1 MPYITP
7 NIEKYDSVDTLIANE
22 NITRSIFDT
31 QPELSIED
39 VLNESFLCI
48 VGEPGM
54 GKSRLLKEVLLHI
67 STKEYVTE
75 CQAAEFNKESIPHEC
90 KYCIID
96 ALDEVDD
103 NKFFNIL
110 SEINSFKKTHL
121 SVHVFFSCRS
131 HYVSTYKQYFT
142 SCEDLYYLEIQKLK
156 QEDVK
161 NTISSFSQ
169 NTQTCITKSPK
180 LFELLRTPRYLNF
193 LIDLEEQKIECNTIG
208 DLFEYIV
215 GKSIGQ
221 ALENYKPLNNKN
233 TKILVQRVLEKIALV
248 IEIGR
253 KDSFSKDELYTI
265 LDGLTGNMPQMLI
278 ANVDLLYFQ
287 NRILIDEGNKLK
299 FENTELQEYLAAKEL
314 CRQSNI
320 ESVIFDLAVQKDLKH
335 IYPNWF
341 DIIPHISYLS
351 DSETFINTIKLVASY
366 ERNLDSEVFARLT
379 KYVEPYYLQTSQ
391 KEELFKLLFENFQ
404 HNNVYISWRGD
415 VLRLLAE
422 CYSTKCNSI
431 LLASYENLNKIQ
443 LYNIYT
449 ILEALC
455 KDMQSLDVPV
465 KEYWTNAAKE
475 LVKSTDVDKQK
486 NAICILDALQDKT
499 ELIELSSSYC
509 SWEQDIRNKYL
520 EVTGYGKIIEQ
531 QITKIWIEECYNH
544 NPYAINAILYQ
555 TDAETIA
562 YIYQKIV
569 EDNKIDKFLN
579 KKGALSVSYDLY
591 LPKQFEIVWDKD
603 SKTRLV
609 MAKIVCLLVQHHYHF
624 NNEDFDRIIRTILLN
639 NDTALEFSKNFE
651 YDWDFEHVLAKLDS
665 SLIDVTMIRAVENVL
680 SSIGADEWVK
690 DKCIITLVNKI
701 RKDESKKDDIS
712 KYLSKF
718 ADTFSRWDNSPEH
731 EKEITKQR
739 HILEEKYKVL
749 SDKSK
754 SEYEKIEVALVLC
767 KNFEYLS
774 SQDTTSFVDIVA
786 NYLSNINLDVTEVK
800 VRGNNSFT
808 ISTVLHDLPIFVR
821 TLYKLQIHDI
831 LFKHRLLIAKSI
843 PTLLCT
849 YEYNDDEIRE
859 VYKHIIG
866 EIEPKEKEEL
876 VKWWTSR
883 ADDYMNFHYENIISC
898 ITEYGIDVL
907 SYKLEEFVE
916 EYVKCQDISH
926 VSAASKS
933 LELIA
938 TDKYCQWKLNKYKD
952 LFVRLSNEDIDSL
965 KMMCNG
971 IMIEKFQDQEAILW
985 RINYLKSHKIK
996 SLDFESGH
1004 ARSISQA
1011 ESEMTSQNPS
1021 MFRCF
1026 MPIVGN
1032 MYLDKQMYE
1041 LFRFTLS
1048 FVEDHSYREY
1058 AEYLLKQTCLYF
1070 TMTGESSHFCRLRS
1084 MVDKYNFTKP
1094 IYMLFSILSRYEILI
1109 MQNTTDKICNAVR
1122 LYNRC
1127 LEKKYLPIKNEYDL
1141 IKYFQLVEQEVK
1153 KAIQDE
1159 GIYSVVR
1166 QENLSEDFIQR
1177 ELKNTIINK
1186 CCQMG
1191 LTEIRI
1197 DREVALQDNKR
1208 PDILLTYG
1216 MCRPIMI
1223 ELKLLNNKEIQ
1234 VDKERNKYKKK
1245 FVQYTNATNACL
1257 SVFWIFDVKKPNSSK
1272 KKFNKL
1278 KEEYSD
1284 LKDTIVMLSDCKCSS
1299 ETETGMSVKRKAA
1312 RYR

>member
-1 MPYITP
+1 MIQYITP

-22 NITRSIFDT
+22 NVTRSIFDS
-31 QPELSIED
+31 QPELSIKD

-54 GKSRLLKEVLLHI
+54 GKSRLLEEVQSSI
-67 STKEYVTE
+67 NTEDYTKWD
-75 CQAAEFNKESIPHEC
+75 ANKFNKENIPQHF

-96 ALDEVDD
+96 ALDEVDH

-110 SEINSFKKTHL
+110 RDINHFKKTHP
-121 SVHVFFSCRS
+121 STNVFFSCRS
-131 HYVSTYKQYFT
+131 HYVSTYRQYFA
-142 SCEDLYYLEIQKLK
+142 SCEGLHYLEIQKLK
-156 QEDVK
+156 QEDIK
-161 NTISSFSQ
+161 NVIRNFSQ
-169 NTQTCITKSPK
+169 NTQDCIAKSPK

-193 LIDLEEQKIECNTIG
+193 LIELEEHSIECNTIG

-215 GKSIGQ
+215 DKSIEQ
-221 ALENYKPLNNKN
+221 ALENYKPLNNRN

-253 KDSFSKDELYTI
+253 KDSITKDELYTI
-265 LDGLTGNMPQMLI
+265 LDGLTGNMSQMLI

-287 NRILIDEGNKLK
+287 NRILIDKGNKLK
-299 FENTELQEYLAAKEL
+299 LGNTELQEYLAAKEL
-314 CRQSNI
+314 CRQSCI
-320 ESVIFDLAVQKDLKH
+320 ESVIYDLAVQKELRH

-351 DSETFINTIKLVASY
+351 DTETFINTIKLLLSY

-379 KYVEPYYLQTSQ
+379 KYVEPDYLQTSQ

-422 CYSTKCNSI
+422 CYSTKCNST
-431 LLASYENLNKIQ
+431 LLVSYENLNKIQ

-455 KDMQSLDVPV
+455 KDMQSLDALVE
-465 KEYWTNAAKE
+465 EYWTNAAKE
-475 LVKSTDVDKQK
+475 LVRSTDVDKQR

-499 ELIELSSSYC
+499 ELIELSSSFC
-509 SWEQDIRNKYL
+509 SWEQDIQNKYI

-531 QITKIWIEECYNH
+531 QITKIWIEECYKQ

-579 KKGALSVSYDLY
+579 KKGALAVSYDLY

-609 MAKIVCLLVQHHYHF
+609 MVKIVCMRVQHHYHF

-639 NDTALEFSKNFE
+639 NVTALEFYKNFE
-651 YDWDFEHVLAKLDS
+651 YDWDFEHVLTKLDS
-665 SLIDVTMIRAVENVL
+665 SLIDVTIIRAVEDVL

-690 DKCIITLVNKI
+690 DNCIITLVNKI
-701 RKDESKKDDIS
+701 RKDESKTDDIS
-712 KYLSKF
+712 EYLSKY
-718 ADTFSRWDNSPEH
+718 ADTFSRWDNSPKQEN
-731 EKEITKQR
+731 EITTQR
-739 HILEEKYKVL
+739 QILEEKYKVL
-749 SDKSK
+749 SDKNK
-754 SEYEKIEVALVLC
+754 SEYEKIEVALILC

-774 SQDTTSFVDIVA
+774 SLDTTSFVDFVVS
-786 NYLSNINLDVTEVK
+786 YLSNINLDVTEVK
-800 VRGNNSFT
+800 IKGNNTFT
-808 ISTVLHDLPIFVR
+808 ISTVLHDLPILVR
-821 TLYKLQIHDI
+821 TLFKLGNHDI

-849 YEYNDDEIRE
+849 YEYNNDEIRE
-859 VYKHIIG
+859 IYKHIIG
-866 EIEPKEKEEL
+866 DIEPKEKEEL
-876 VKWWTSR
+876 VKWWASR
-883 ADDYMNFHYENIISC
+883 ADDYMNFHYENTITC

-916 EYVKCQDISH
+916 EYVKCQDINH
-926 VSAASKS
+926 VSAALKS

-938 TDKYCQWKLNKYKD
+938 TDKYCQWTLDKYKS
-952 LFVRLSNEDIDSL
+952 LFDRLSNEDIDSL

-971 IMIEKFQDQEAILW
+971 IMIEKFQDQESIFW
-985 RINYLKSHKIK
+985 RINYLKTHKIK

-1004 ARSISQA
+1004 ARAISLA
-1011 ESEMTSQNPS
+1011 ESEMTSQSPS

-1026 MPIVGN
+1026 MPIAGN
-1032 MYLDKQMYE
+1032 MYLDEQMYE
-1041 LFRFTLS
+1041 LFGFTLS

-1070 TMTGESSHFCRLRS
+1070 TLTGETSHFCRLRS
-1084 MVDKYNFTKP
+1084 RVDEYNFTKP

-1109 MQNTTDKICNAVR
+1109 MQNTTDKISNAVR

-1141 IKYFQLVEQEVK
+1141 RKYFLVVCQEVQK
-1153 KAIQDE
+1153 TIQDE

-1166 QENLSEDFIQR
+1166 QDNLSEDFIQR

-1186 CCQMG
+1186 CSQMG

-1208 PDILLTYG
+1208 TDILMSYG

-1234 VDKERNKYKKK
+1234 KDDERNKYKKK

-1284 LKDTIVMLSDCKCSS
+1284 LNDTIVMLSDCKCSS
-1299 ETETGMSVKRKAA
+1299 ETETGMSVKRKSGKK
-1312 RYR
+1312 